1 MHHTTS
7 YIAARMHL
15 QRRSRWG
22 RVDAQLLRRVGLA
35 ALALL
40 LLAGAFLAV
49 RKFLATPSAPPRQVA
64 RIAILPDTPPPPP
77 PPPKERKEE
86 PPKPDKPSQA
96 LPDQPVKAPP
106 APANEPLKMEGAA
119 GNGPSAFA
127 AGSVSQDYKGGAP
140 QIGGA
145 AASGVGGRAVD
156 RAQERLYASSVRQA
170 LRDELERQLQ
180 PEAGELTAAFALW
193 IAGDGR
199 ISKWELDGSAAA
211 PLDAPRETA
220 LKLAL
225 DRSAERLQLPA
236 PAGLAQPLRFRL
248 TVRAGG

>member
-7 YIAARMHL
+7 YIAARMHRPPP
-15 QRRSRWG
+15 RRFG
-22 RVDAQLLRRVGLA
+22 RVDARLLQRVGLG
-35 ALALL
+35 LGALL
-40 LLAGAFLAV
+40 LLALAV
-49 RKFLATPSAPPRQVA
+49 MTVRDFLSKPSKPPRQVA

-86 PPKPDKPSQA
+86 PPKADKPSAPTPEQA
-96 LPDQPVKAPP
+96 VKPPPQAAAP
-106 APANEPLKMEGAA
+106 EPLKMEGAA

-140 QIGGA
+140 TIGGTG
-145 AASGVGGRAVD
+145 ASGPAGRGTD
-156 RAQERLYASSVRQA
+156 RAQERLYANSVRQA

-193 IAGDGR
+193 ISGDGR
-199 ISKWELDGSAAA
+199 ITKWEMDGDPAA
-211 PLDAPRETA
+211 LDATRQSA
-220 LKLAL
+220 LKVAL

-236 PAGLAQPLRFRL
+236 PAGLTQPMRFRL